1 MSADSA
7 LRRTMI
13 TVAVITFFLQ
23 GVATPAALAQPSN
36 DAFAAATE
44 VTALPF
50 TDSVDLTDATT
61 EAGELTDHCAP
72 VAGTVWYAIRADGS
86 VDVDTAGSTADT
98 VLAVFEGD
106 SLDTLQLV
114 VCNDDPYDSESFQA
128 ALTFEASPDRTMYVQ
143 AGVLGDS
150 VDDGS
155 QLEIT
160 FTQSVPPPPPPP
172 IKKHGRPFRSQY
184 GENVEFVIAEW
195 EEKTG
200 DFSQGVLVGETS
212 WVWTHVSAVDGMWYE
227 GWGKTGDRSRDQAI
241 EFHHIHKVRNED
253 TGETVRTEY
262 EAYARLPRKAFTF
275 NPSLRYATLVADVET
290 YAYRCVSSNG
300 GPVGSLPTGVLDSED
315 SDYCEEIGYPTVRLD
330 IRWEGRGDIYR
341 DRIVDTNIESAL
353 HTHDFLRFS
362 MRDATADGTIT
373 ISGIDQPVVDHPAD
387 VFAALLRS
395 AEGARFLWWE

>member
-1 MSADSA
+1 MSAHSA

-13 TVAVITFFLQ
+13 TVAVLAFFLQ

-44 VTALPF
+44 VAALPF

-61 EAGELTDHCAP
+61 EAGELTEHCGQ
-72 VAGTVWYAIRADGS
+72 VAGTVWYAVRGDGP
-86 VDVDTAGSTADT
+86 VEVDTAGSTADT

-106 SLDTLQLV
+106 NLDTLQLV

-128 ALTFEASPDRTMYVQ
+128 ALTFEASPGRTMYVQ
-143 AGVLGDS
+143 AGVLGDT

-160 FTQSVPPPPPPP
+160 FTESVPPPPPPP

-200 DFSQGVLVGETS
+200 GGGQGVLVGETS
-212 WVWTHVSAVDGMWYE
+212 RVWTHVSVWDGMWYE
-227 GWGKTGDRSRDQAI
+227 GWGKTGVRNRDQAI
-241 EFHHIHKVRNED
+241 EFHHIREQRNER
-253 TGETVRTEY
+253 TGQTAFIGY

-275 NPSLRYATLVADVET
+275 NPSLRYATLAADVE
-290 YAYRCVSSNG
+290 AYRYCGFMG
-300 GPVGSLPTGVLDSED
+300 GIDEGLSPDVYSAEDDSFCDPLDD
-315 SDYCEEIGYPTVRLD
+315 SATVRID

-341 DRIVDTNIESAL
+341 DRFVNTDIESAL
-353 HTHDFLRFS
+353 HTHDFARFS
-362 MRDATADGTIT
+362 IRDATADGTIT